1 MAESIGRAPSTT
13 YREAF
18 LEILGNRGKGS
29 GAGPY
34 RERGFVVFARDASTL
49 QPLQAACFEQSYN
62 RPLTA
67 RYRLTGGLA
76 FGTLLSALAA
86 DLHQVL
92 IGAERPGDLIGDL
105 LPPGDREWL
114 RVMDSEAVS
123 DLYARADTN
132 AISEGGE
139 IDREWVQAFFD
150 AFRDERTLGVG
161 DRLVVFCELADGKGE
176 EPDRDEWQRVLD
188 VLSRLPERMGI
199 VFSNPPPEVELPE
212 GDPHFLDLSLG
223 SVAVAGEVHYRYADA
238 ALSGDQA
245 AEQDHLNVSPFADA
259 LARLVLLPET
269 RPLTIGIHAPWGG
282 GKSSFMNFVH
292 SALIKNVTGEQL
304 RNSHWDRYF
313 KTATD
318 RVADQSRRDAFAV
331 GLQLMTLV
339 VRASASQSRAA
350 MAYYPLQELD
360 SSIAELDEIGPAKPE
375 PAKGHGSVEDS
386 RKRLT
391 AARERLWR
399 SLEAIAARWVVA
411 VHFDAWRYENAV
423 QIWAGLA
430 HDITARLER
439 ALPLRARLWSRV
451 VYGVQRRPGEF
462 WMNFV
467 LPVVAAVVVGALVFA
482 SGKELGN
489 DVAGGEY
496 QWLNTFIPI
505 GSVALTVLFVVRQ
518 TQRAVKSI
526 SGRVLEYVAR
536 PDYRGDMGYQHRVI
550 DDLAFLRTRM
560 ERRRLRFRGWHP
572 TRVRDTP
579 RIVVF
584 IDNLDRCSD
593 DHVVEILQAINLT
606 LGASDFYVFLGVDTE
621 MVYNGV
627 ARHYGFTEG
636 ANAPGAR
643 DFAESYL
650 RKIIQLSF
658 HLPSTKPEGR
668 LTFISRLFSLE
679 ARADFELGTEPGDG
693 DAPVEHGATMGDVL
707 APAND
712 GFPVARDLLTSP
724 KVQVLKEVRDTRD
737 ELEAFQTL
745 QVFVSD
751 NPRELKRLVNV
762 HRLVK
767 ILLQRPEAP
776 PSDQEQRML
785 VYWLVFCAG
794 WPHLVEPVLKRAREH
809 PDDRDC
815 VSEVVGAQAESTDPH
830 LRRFAEVLTRHPL
843 GGRALRPDSLL
854 DRAARVSSI
863 VRDPGSGSSS

>member
-1 MAESIGRAPSTT
+1 MG
-13 YREAF
+13 
-18 LEILGNRGKGS
+18 
-29 GAGPY
+29 
-34 RERGFVVFARDASTL
+34 
-49 QPLQAACFEQSYN
+49 
-62 RPLTA
+62 
-67 RYRLTGGLA
+67 
-76 FGTLLSALAA
+76 
-86 DLHQVL
+86 
-92 IGAERPGDLIGDL
+92 
-105 LPPGDREWL
+105 
-114 RVMDSEAVS
+114 SEAVRE
-123 DLYARADTN
+123 LYQRTDTN
-132 AISEGGE
+132 VISEGGE
-139 IDREWVQAFFD
+139 IDRGWVREFFH
-150 AFRDERTLGVG
+150 ALSDESTLGVG
-161 DRLVVFCELADGKGE
+161 DRLVVFCELASGMDE
-176 EPDRDEWQRVLD
+176 ETELDEWHRVLA
-188 VLSRLPERMGI
+188 VLSTLPERVGI
-199 VFSNPPPEVELPE
+199 VFSNPRRGVELPAD
-212 GDPHFLDLSLG
+212 DPHFLDLSLG
-223 SVAVAGEVHYRYADA
+223 SVPPAGEVRYRYADA

-245 AEQDHLNVSPFADA
+245 AEQDQLNVYPFADA

-282 GKSSFMNFVH
+282 GKSSFMNFIH
-292 SALIKNVTGEQL
+292 NALIKNVTGQQL
-304 RNSHWDRYF
+304 RNSSWDRYF
-313 KTATD
+313 KSATD
-318 RVADQSRRDAFAV
+318 HVASRSWQRTFAL

-360 SSIAELDEIGPAKPE
+360 SSIVDLDEVDPAKRE
-375 PAKGHGSVEDS
+375 TAKGHGSADDS

-430 HDITARLER
+430 HDITARLEK
-439 ALPLRARLWSRV
+439 ALPLRARLWSRI
-451 VYGVQRRPGEF
+451 VYGVQRRPSEF

-467 LPVVAAVVVGALVFA
+467 LPVVAAVVIGALVFA

-489 DVAGGEY
+489 DVAGGQY

-505 GSVALTVLFVVRQ
+505 GSVALTVLFVMRR
-518 TQRAVKSI
+518 TQSAVKSI
-526 SGRVLEYVAR
+526 SGRVLEYVAA

-550 DDLAFLRTRM
+550 DDLEFLRKRM
-560 ERRRLRFRGWHP
+560 ERRRWRFRGWLP
-572 TRVRDTP
+572 RRVRDTP

-606 LGASDFYVFLGVDTE
+606 LGASDFYVFLGMDTE

-627 ARHYGFTEG
+627 ARHYGFEGGVGAEG
-636 ANAPGAR
+636 AR
-643 DFAESYL
+643 EFAESYL

-658 HLPSTKPEGR
+658 HLPITKPEGR

-679 ARADFELGTEPGDG
+679 ARAHFEFGTEPGDQDASVGQGTTNG
-693 DAPVEHGATMGDVL
+693 DAPSPT
-707 APAND
+707 ND
-712 GFPVARDLLTSP
+712 AFPVARELLVSP
-724 KVQVLKEVRDTRD
+724 KVQVLKEVRDTKD

-745 QVFVSD
+745 QEFVSD

-776 PSDQEQRML
+776 PSDDEQRML
-785 VYWLVFCAG
+785 VSWLVFCAG
-794 WPHLVEPVLKRAREH
+794 WPDLVEAVLKRAREH

-815 VSEVVGAQAESTDPH
+815 LAEVAAQKAAGDAH
-830 LRRFAEVLTRHPL
+830 LRLFAELLAREPL
-843 GGRALRPDSLL
+843 GGPALQPDSLL

-863 VRDPGSGSSS
+863 VRDPGSSPPD